1 MTLVSEIERTE
12 LVNQL
17 VATIGQGPA
26 ETLMRCVLPDGRNQ
40 LATKEDLRV
49 FGARLAAEFRAEFA
63 TKEDLRVFGAELRG
77 EMAQLR
83 AETAQLRAETAELR
97 AQTTELRAETAELR
111 AQTTELRS
119 EMAKQARVFFMALT
133 AFMVTIWGT
142 LAAQFFV

>member
-49 FGARLAAEFRAEFA
+49 FGARLAADLAAEFRAEFA

-77 EMAQLR
+77 EMAH
-83 AETAQLRAETAELR
+83 LRAETAELR
-97 AQTTELRAETAELR
+97 AQTTELR